1 MVVSAPVGF
10 ELLGCFNVSATFERE
25 GQRIGQPKNHVA
37 VVSIPRS
44 RVPAGGGPISLSSPS
59 PGSGDSIED
68 AVDGATV
75 DDGGGTAMALLFVA
89 KAGFTNAVAAAG
101 TAFAINDMGRFR
113 MKFIHEGPGGNTL
126 VLCSVSNGQLPQDV
140 RRLAQFISD
149 IKIGKAPGMPHKC
162 IACGLKDKAEVDKKR
177 KQEEAVKERE
187 VKRQR
192 MEEEKKVK
200 DEQKK
205 REKEEREAR
214 QKQERAMKELHK
226 KLKEV
231 EKDRDDMDRI
241 RESLG
246 KELKERGDIIRD
258 LQEKLKEKAAAAAK
272 EAEKRREEESR
283 RAREESAARDA
294 AWRMKEAEIRRA
306 MEEEFRVKREEEQ
319 RVRHA
324 ADMQRWARE
333 QQKAKE
339 AEELR
344 RKLQE
349 EEGKR
354 MFEAMSHR
362 EEMAKMKADV
372 ERMQQHYQQQYQQ
385 GQNQQ
390 QDGFGPPPPPPPKDA
405 PAEVLS
411 RYSTLLRERETR
423 MRAAFAAAAAE
434 IRRAEGELRKKRT
447 EEERRR
453 KAEEARRG
461 KAESARQKREEAMNA
476 ERMREEE
483 ERKRAQAEEMR
494 KREEERKRMEEAE
507 KARRAQEEVRRK
519 AMAEESALAAKQKW
533 LEDQYRMRQAGEGEG
548 GGGGREGKG
557 GRQVRVRG
565 EKPEEK
571 REREVRARRPHGAS
585 SHTCVVPPPHSTTPM
600 TYEQYENRL
609 RQIKN
614 SAGSANVPLHF
625 WDIPWP
631 PEGNCLFLSPTDEP
645 GLKKRKFKDALLF
658 WHADKFVAFC
668 GSRLVED
675 HKEVILKKVARLS
688 QEVVEARNNL

>member
-1 MVVSAPVGF
+1 MVVSSPVGF

-25 GQRIGQPKNHVA
+25 GQRIGQPKSHVA

-113 MKFIHEGPGGNTL
+113 MKFIHEVAIAITGKFSFEVRGEGPGGNTL
-126 VLCSVSNGQLPQDV
+126 VLCSVSNGQLSQDV

-177 KQEEAVKERE
+177 KQEEERE

-214 QKQERAMKELHK
+214 QKQERVMKELQK

-294 AWRMKEAEIRRA
+294 AWRVKEAEIRRA

-362 EEMAKMKADV
+362 EEMAKMKAEV
-372 ERMQQHYQQQYQQ
+372 ERMQQHYQQHQQ

-390 QDGFGPPPPPPPKDA
+390 ADAFVSCHGAIDLGGCVMWRSFLLLYPSHSLLLSLPCAPPRSLPPLPLSFLSPSPPNHQFQGPPPPPPPKDA

-411 RYSTLLRERETR
+411 RYSTQLREREAR

-447 EEERRR
+447 EEDRRR

-483 ERKRAQAEEMR
+483 DRKRAQAEEMR

-533 LEDQYRMRQAGEGEG
+533 LEDQYCMRQAGESWGGERGERREEGKDGMGQAGEG
-548 GGGGREGKG
+548 VEEGGR
-557 GRQVRVRG
+557 RG
-565 EKPEEK
+565 
-571 REREVRARRPHGAS
+571 
-585 SHTCVVPPPHSTTPM
+585 
-600 TYEQYENRL
+600 
-609 RQIKN
+609 
-614 SAGSANVPLHF
+614 
-625 WDIPWP
+625 
-631 PEGNCLFLSPTDEP
+631 DE
-645 GLKKRKFKDALLF
+645 
-658 WHADKFVAFC
+658 
-668 GSRLVED
+668 
-675 HKEVILKKVARLS
+675 
-688 QEVVEARNNL
+688 

>member
-1 MVVSAPVGF
+1 MVVSSPVGF

-25 GQRIGQPKNHVA
+25 GQRIGQPKSHVA

-113 MKFIHEGPGGNTL
+113 MKFIHEGKFSFEVRGEGPGGNTL
-126 VLCSVSNGQLPQDV
+126 VLCSVSHGQLPQDV

-162 IACGLKDKAEVDKKR
+162 VACGLKDKAEVDKKR

-214 QKQERAMKELHK
+214 QKQERAMKELQK

-241 RESLG
+241 REALG
-246 KELKERGDIIRD
+246 KELKERGEIIRD
-258 LQEKLKEKAAAAAK
+258 LQEKLKEKAAAAVK

-294 AWRMKEAEIRRA
+294 AWRVKEAEIRRA

-324 ADMQRWARE
+324 AEMQRWARE

-339 AEELR
+339 VEELR

-362 EEMAKMKADV
+362 EEMAKMKA
-372 ERMQQHYQQQYQQ
+372 E
-385 GQNQQ
+385 
-390 QDGFGPPPPPPPKDA
+390 GPPPPPPPKDA

-411 RYSTLLRERETR
+411 RYSTLLREREAR

-533 LEDQYRMRQAGEGEG
+533 LEDQYRMRQA
-548 GGGGREGKG
+548 
-557 GRQVRVRG
+557 
-565 EKPEEK
+565 
-571 REREVRARRPHGAS
+571 A
-585 SHTCVVPPPHSTTPM
+585 TPM

-631 PEGNCLFLSPTDEP
+631 PEGNCLFLSPTDDP